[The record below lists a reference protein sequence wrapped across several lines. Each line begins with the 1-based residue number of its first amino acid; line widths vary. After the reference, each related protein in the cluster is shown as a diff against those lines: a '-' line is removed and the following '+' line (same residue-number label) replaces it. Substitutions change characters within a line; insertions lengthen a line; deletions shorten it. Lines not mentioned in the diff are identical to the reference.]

1 MIRSNGTYN
10 NGLNNRNF
18 AQMLEEINFNL
29 QSFPLTSVNNTNN
42 STNIASNLNTNTS
55 SSNQNNGHVNSNL
68 SSNPQPSS
76 IVGHSNS
83 NLIQAQFLHS
93 ESSSQQNQAGPSYH
107 IRYQQPSSISSR
119 YDNNSYQRYS
129 NNAQVS
135 NESSSTNNTRKKQNS
150 SPKIQDILTCLIC
163 FGKLKNAH
171 MCPDCQKMCCESC
184 IKQWLSSKSHCPH
197 CRSHLRPSNLMKC
210 RFVNEITTALEKIE
224 QIEQKKEKQ
233 GICEEHD
240 NPLLYYCQICKHPVC
255 SDCGMI
261 GSQHKN
267 HRFDKLN
274 SVYETHVKQVRQELS
289 AVKKKLQELNKQQQ
303 EVDVVIEKITKMRDD
318 KAASLTQQMDYV
330 NIKLNDLLKSKL
342 EKLSLQR
349 GPISEEID
357 LLENMSEEI
366 NEYIETLPKSILI
379 SKSGEIVKTL
389 EEINSRRVIKNFIGD
404 NEKKLEFQY
413 DMIPPYDSADY
424 FLQNYSV
431 KRKSADV
438 SYSETLYAHGNE
450 WRLKVYLNGKDKA
463 KDSFLS
469 VFVEMT
475 KGSVKPSNFEYRVEM
490 INQVNPDLRVTRE
503 FISPFETGATW
514 GYEKFFKLSQL
525 ESEGYLLPESDMLIF
540 KYYVRSPSYSQF
552 CQSKQNRIE
561 ELEAK
566 NLLLQEE
573 IKQLKENQSHN
584 QRQISNDDI
593 SQLQVSEQLKF
604 EGINESKADNFE
616 LETFINEVENGSIS
630 NIRSQLENYLK
641 QKALEEFAKSDTE
654 GEQYEANQN
663 NYNHH
668 EDAREGD
675 DENQEDEDDD
685 EEEEEDENDD
695 HEQNDDEQEEE
706 DDHDGS
712 SDGEQEKF
720 ESQNYI
726 ENLKD
731 HQDEDSLYDNEVD
744 EYQYKRSNNNGNNQ
758 NKEFMEKI
766 IQGEHK
772 ASLDDY
778 DNDDELEN
786 NQSEPMEYDSF
797 IDELAAKKLKR
808 KQELEFIE
816 QQNLKEELELNSI
829 AKDIQ
834 DILKQ
839 ENTKSQYNFKTE
851 GQSDKNKRN
860 EDQDEI
866 DLYCKMEEEIQFN
879 EYSNN
884 LQQLGSK
891 QNNQLNDNQLQKSFQ
906 FRDQEISAILQ
917 GSKLTDRAVS
927 QNEDKQNL
935 VQSEQNMQPS
945 IQQQTKDNDY
955 RLRWNG
961 IMQNV
966 SQALKS
972 GDSANVNQSQQLTVN
987 PYSLKTNLL
996 QQNRKEMI
1004 QQDEDNKNDLHLLE
1018 ESKICNENDD
1028 KLAKSTQ
1035 ESDFPDIYMML
1046 DDIGDKV
1053 HFIPVSQHESMN
1065 ESSIMIKKN
1074 LLPEFEQ
1081 EALRI
1086 EEKKLEVQ
1094 QHQLQQ
1100 QQQKMRNLISGNS
1113 AASTPTQIQ
1122 NITPNLKS
1130 EKINENQ
1137 SIASTKSK
1145 YYNCEE
1151 QAFQSVKNNSYQ
1163 PTFSQYQQQQEQAK
1177 QGLSSNLFKDKNI
1190 HHFDSFI
1197 QRYESQFKSET
1208 THNTQRSDVTK
1219 NEGINNLKSDRLY
1232 TYQVNTN
1239 KGEGK
1244 EPISFETQQFKYN
1257 FKKNDGEQ
1265 SQAQSHNLNENRGL
1279 NNSISVQS
1287 LQASQNS
1294 QNNLQAA
1301 SKKEDVS
1308 NLLGQFT
1315 NPTLSKL
1322 VASHSQQKEQEES
1335 NKPSLNKNSTTPIN
1349 SLLQNNFTSSTAN
1362 YVNKKNQ
1369 SKIDKSEAAN
1379 DDQDLEI
1386 NDLLEKENK
1395 DDSLLA
1401 MERQIQKLEMM
1412 NKLEEETKGK
1422 STLTQQR
1429 VLQSKDQTQLK
1440 QQSSNSN
1447 SQQNY
1452 SEARKQLISSIN
1464 FSEDFLKKI
1473 NKVKQYGNLTCTAQG
1488 ENSTKNKQ
1496 LQNKQDGS
1504 SLQSSSSLAGEN
1516 TNNQQIEKSQQKN
1529 SGLTQEQ
1536 AINTYLQPNQ
1546 QCQQEN
1552 KQQNSQNLNVS
1563 LPITK
1568 NQSPESESSDIKLQ
1582 EEEIKKLESLVVEQ
1596 SQEK

>member
-1 MIRSNGTYN
+1 MIRSNGAYN
-10 NGLNNRNF
+10 NALNNRNF

-29 QSFPLTSVNNTNN
+29 QSFPLTSVNSANN
-42 STNIASNLNTNTS
+42 NANIASNLNQNTS
-55 SSNQNNGHVNSNL
+55 SSNQNNSHANNNL

-93 ESSSQQNQAGPSYH
+93 ESSSQQNQAGTSYH

-119 YDNNSYQRYS
+119 YDNNNYQRYS
-129 NNAQVS
+129 NNVQVS
-135 NESSSTNNTRKKQNS
+135 NESSSTTNTRKKQNS

-303 EVDVVIEKITKMRDD
+303 EVDVVVEKITKMRDD
-318 KAASLTQQMDYV
+318 KASSLTQQMDYV
-330 NIKLNDLLKSKL
+330 NIKLNDLLKTKL

-366 NEYIETLPKSILI
+366 NEYIDTLPKSILI

-413 DMIPPYDSADY
+413 DIIPPYDSADY

-431 KRKSADV
+431 KRKSTDV

-503 FISPFETGATW
+503 FVSPFETGATW

-561 ELEAK
+561 ELESK

-573 IKQLKENQSHN
+573 IKQLKENQSQN
-584 QRQISNDDI
+584 QPKISHDDI
-593 SQLQVSEQLKF
+593 SHLQVSEQLKF
-604 EGINESKADNFE
+604 DCINESKADNFE

-668 EDAREGD
+668 EDAEEGVDD
-675 DENQEDEDDD
+675 DENQEEDDD
-685 EEEEEDENDD
+685 EEEEDDEDEDQEEND
-695 HEQNDDEQEEE
+695 NEQEEE
-706 DDHDGS
+706 NDHQES
-712 SDGEQEKF
+712 SDGEQQKF

-726 ENLKD
+726 ENLQD
-731 HQDEDSLYDNEVD
+731 HQDEDSLYDNEVDD

-839 ENTKSQYNFKTE
+839 ESNK
-851 GQSDKNKRN
+851 SDKNKRN
-860 EDQDEI
+860 DDQEEL

-879 EYSNN
+879 NCSNQV
-884 LQQLGSK
+884 QQQGTK
-891 QNNQLNDNQLQKSFQ
+891 QNNSQNDNQLLRSYQ

-917 GSKLTDRAVS
+917 GSKLTDRITS
-927 QNEDKQNL
+927 QNEDKQNFT
-935 VQSEQNMQPS
+935 QSEQNMPS

-972 GDSANVNQSQQLTVN
+972 GDSANVNQIQQPAVN

-996 QQNRKEMI
+996 QQNRKETL
-1004 QQDEDNKNDLHLLE
+1004 QQEDEMKNDLHLLE
-1018 ESKICNENDD
+1018 ESKICNGNDD
-1028 KLAKSTQ
+1028 KLAKSAQ

-1046 DDIGDKV
+1046 DEIGDKV
-1053 HFIPVSQHESMN
+1053 QFIPVSQHESMN

-1081 EALRI
+1081 EALRL
-1086 EEKKLEVQ
+1086 EEKKLEAQ
-1094 QHQLQQ
+1094 QHQLLQ

-1113 AASTPTQIQ
+1113 AVSTPTQIQ
-1122 NITPNLKS
+1122 SITPNQKS
-1130 EKINENQ
+1130 EKINEVQ
-1137 SIASTKSK
+1137 SIVQTKSK
-1145 YYNCEE
+1145 YYSSEE
-1151 QAFQSVKNNSYQ
+1151 QTFQQVKTNSYQ

-1177 QGLSSNLFKDKNI
+1177 QGISSNLFKDKNI
-1190 HHFDSFI
+1190 YHFDSFI
-1197 QRYESQFKSET
+1197 QRYENQFKSET
-1208 THNTQRSDVTK
+1208 THNTQRSDTTK

-1232 TYQVNTN
+1232 TYQLNTN
-1239 KGEGK
+1239 KVDGK
-1244 EPISFETQQFKYN
+1244 ESLQFETQQLKCNY
-1257 FKKNDGEQ
+1257 KKADGDQ
-1265 SQAQSHNLNENRGL
+1265 SQAQLHNLNENKGL
-1279 NNSISVQS
+1279 TNSISVQS
-1287 LQASQNS
+1287 LQASQN
-1294 QNNLQAA
+1294 NLLAA
-1301 SKKEDVS
+1301 SKKEDTS

-1335 NKPSLNKNSTTPIN
+1335 SKSSLNKNSTTPVN
-1349 SLLQNNFTSSTAN
+1349 SLLQSNFAFSTAN
-1362 YVNKKNQ
+1362 FVNKKNQ
-1369 SKIDKSEAAN
+1369 NKIEKSEAVN
-1379 DDQDLEI
+1379 DDLDLEI

-1412 NKLEEETKGK
+1412 NKIEEEMKGK
-1422 STLTQQR
+1422 NTLTQQR
-1429 VLQSKDQTQLK
+1429 VLQSKDQVQLK
-1440 QQSSNSN
+1440 QQTQNSN

-1452 SEARKQLISSIN
+1452 TEARKQLISSIN

-1473 NKVKQYGNLTCTAQG
+1473 NKVKQYGNLTCTSQG
-1488 ENSTKNKQ
+1488 ENSAKNKQ
-1496 LQNKQDGS
+1496 LQKQQENS
-1504 SLQSSSSLAGEN
+1504 NLQSSSSLTGEN

-1529 SGLTQEQ
+1529 SFQTSSSQEQ
-1536 AINTYLQPNQ
+1536 AINSQQQSKLQS
-1546 QCQQEN
+1546 QQEN
-1552 KQQNSQNLNVS
+1552 KQQNQQNMNIS
-1563 LPITK
+1563 LPATK
-1568 NQSPESESSDIKLQ
+1568 SESPQSESSDIKQQ
-1582 EEEIKKLESLVVEQ
+1582 EEEIKKLENLVVEQ
-1596 SQEK
+1596 NQEK